1 MIQLSTLPALTPE
14 LPQKSAEVGAS
25 AGAFA
30 ALLADG
36 AEAGLPESGKILP
49 VGGKTLPAVLPV
61 AGEDAETAT
70 RQAPENPAQAAVRP
84 AIVQIMVAASV
95 VRTRAVAHAPQP
107 EQPADAAE
115 VPKDDAEMPEVQV
128 ETLVLTIA
136 ESPELVAALP
146 EVPHEQPMM
155 ALPLDFAPAAALT
168 AAMDQAEAETKAS
181 TEGAPRH
188 APAYPA
194 TLVLGREAGRAEAS
208 AAQIVQIADAKGAA
222 AVAVPSVEQS
232 TSQDNERADTR
243 QRSRGEHEVRFEL
256 ASDGK
261 KTAGTEPSAPRLQ
274 QMAQAIS
281 AAAPEAAIA
290 QSGDTQSALPS
301 AKAGFDALGQQ
312 NALRPHDL
320 IVLVDRLVEARESAR
335 SATAGITLTHS
346 DFGKVEVNFSHENGN
361 LTVSLANNDPE
372 FVRTVNAA
380 VATDSQANG
389 DATFQGGRREEGG
402 QGSPSRMAADSQSAG
417 GDRSNGRQG
426 SERSARQDRMEARQ
440 GPAGAATRKALGGI
454 FA

>member
-61 AGEDAETAT
+61 AGEDAEITAP
-70 RQAPENPAQAAVRP
+70 QAPEIPAQAAVRP
-84 AIVQIMVAASV
+84 AIAQIIVAASV

-107 EQPADAAE
+107 AKAAE
-115 VPKDDAEMPEVQV
+115 VHEDDAEMPEVQV
-128 ETLVLTIA
+128 ETLILTIA

-194 TLVLGREAGRAEAS
+194 TLVPGREAGRAEAS
-208 AAQIVQIADAKGAA
+208 AAQMVQIADAKGAA

-261 KTAGTEPSAPRLQ
+261 KAAGTEPSAPRLP

-281 AAAPEAAIA
+281 AAAPETAIA
-290 QSGDTQSALPS
+290 QSGDTQGALPS

-320 IVLVDRLVEARESAR
+320 TVLVDRLVEARESAR